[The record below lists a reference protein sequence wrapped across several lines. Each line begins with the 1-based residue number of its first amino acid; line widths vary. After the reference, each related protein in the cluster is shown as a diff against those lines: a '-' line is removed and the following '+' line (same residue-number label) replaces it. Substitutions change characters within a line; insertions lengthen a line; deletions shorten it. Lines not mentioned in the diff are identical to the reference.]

1 MEGYIN
7 CYENIYGDNGHK
19 FLDYC
24 GNDFLK
30 ICDPFK
36 IMLKKE
42 ELK

>member
-24 GNDFLK
+24 GNDFK

-36 IMLKKE
+36 IILKRRS
-42 ELK
+42 